1 MGEHTIRELLRRRS
15 PETQRALKR
24 RREIASGER
33 ESHTPKIIGVVV
45 LVGIIAG
52 VGYLFYVAGKIGER
66 FSTSQQTRHSAT
78 TLTLQTTSAF
88 LPNTLL
94 ASLDVRFYSE
104 GAGSSGIT
112 RRLVQVYVPDVGPFD
127 LRVMAT
133 TLEWRHSKNDIL
145 EAYINDVP
153 MGQANGHTLRGF
165 GEAAQLYFDKPFDQ
179 LEPQDVA
186 LLVAL
191 VSDPAGL
198 DPRNAPDKAL
208 AARNAVLDL
217 DQQQGILRQ
226 SQVAEFKLKPLGISP
241 KAVL

>member
-24 RREIASGER
+24 RRELASGER
-33 ESHTPKIIGVVV
+33 ESHTPKIIGVVL
-45 LVGIIAG
+45 LVAVAGGI
-52 VGYLFYVAGKIGER
+52 GYLFYVAGQIGAR
-66 FSTSQQTRHSAT
+66 YTASQQTRHSAT
-78 TLTLQTTSAF
+78 TLSLANTSAF

-94 ASLDVRFYSE
+94 AALDAGFYSE

-112 RRLVQVYVPDVGPFD
+112 RRLVQLYVPNVGPFD
-127 LRVMAT
+127 LRIMAT
-133 TLEWRHSKNDIL
+133 TLEWRHSKTDIL
-145 EAYINDVP
+145 EAYVNDVS

-165 GEAAQLYFDKPFDQ
+165 GEAAQLYFDKPFNQ

-191 VSDPAGL
+191 VPDPAGL

-226 SQVAEFKLKPLGISP
+226 SQVAELKLKPLGINP